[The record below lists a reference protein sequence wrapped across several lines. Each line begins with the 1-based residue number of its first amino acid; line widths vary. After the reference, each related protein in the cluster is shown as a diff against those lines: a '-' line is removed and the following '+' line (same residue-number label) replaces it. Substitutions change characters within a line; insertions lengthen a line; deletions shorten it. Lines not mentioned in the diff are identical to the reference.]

1 MTQPRLCL
9 HTQTPLV
16 RFLRDYAPQDEG
28 RSLASFREGEDYA
41 PTPGGVTRMVQALLG
56 RLLRERRLG
65 DAAWIAL
72 ASHGPSRVRLGEGLA
87 FEQVRLPAEERQR
100 YATAKGALWDAIH
113 GIRTVPAPS
122 APDAAA
128 PDADAGVEEDLA
140 RLSRAMGRRSAKLHE
155 RAPFDL
161 FYTHDFQ
168 LLPLAAHLPRGVPR
182 LFRWHV
188 PVTRLPEATERMVVR
203 CLDRY
208 DAVIVST
215 RGYAQTLREMG
226 VRAPVHASYPYLDE
240 SRCRVVTAEDVGA
253 FERRWGLAPE
263 DPVFVLVARLD
274 PMKSQDVAIR
284 ALARV
289 QDEAPRAKLMLV
301 GGGGFSAGRHGGL
314 GMPHAER
321 WRAHLE
327 ELAASLG
334 VADRVILTGNLPDAD
349 LDVAYTRARAVLLP
363 SVVEGF
369 GLAAV
374 EGWLYG
380 RPVLVSRGAGVSEL
394 VEDGVNGYAFD
405 AGDADALAGR
415 MRLLADD
422 ASLATELGRAG
433 RQAARACHLR
443 RGADDVWRVMRG
455 LLEGRAGPDV
465 ARAARGEA

>member
-16 RFLRDYAPQDEG
+16 RFLRDYAPHDEG
-28 RSLASFREGEDYA
+28 RHLATFREGEDYA
-41 PTPGGVTRMVQALLG
+41 PTPGGVTRMVRALLG
-56 RLLRERRLG
+56 RLLRERR
-65 DAAWIAL
+65 AREASWIAL
-72 ASHGPSRVRLGEGLA
+72 ASHGPSRVRIADELA
-87 FEQVRLPAEERQR
+87 FEQVRLPPEERQR
-100 YATAKGALWDAIH
+100 YARAKGALWDAIH
-113 GIRTVPAPS
+113 GIAP
-122 APDAAA
+122 PDAATPEDVDVEAGLA
-128 PDADAGVEEDLA
+128 PLG
-140 RLSRAMGRRSAKLHE
+140 RAMARRTAKLHE

-168 LLPLAAHLPRGVPR
+168 LIPLAAHLPEGVPR
-182 LFRWHV
+182 MFRWHV
-188 PVTRLPEATERMVVR
+188 PVTRLPTATERLVVR

-215 RGYAQTLREMG
+215 KAYAEALRGMG

-240 SRCRVVTAEDVGA
+240 SRCRVVTTEDMEA
-253 FERRWGLAPE
+253 FERRWGLEPDE
-263 DPVFVLVARLD
+263 PVFVLVARLD

-284 ALARV
+284 ALARIRT
-289 QDEAPRAKLMLV
+289 QAPRAKLLLV

-321 WRAHLE
+321 WRVHLA

-334 VADRVILTGNLPDAD
+334 VSDRVVLTGNLPDAD

-394 VEDGVNGYAFD
+394 VEEGVNGYSFD
-405 AGDADALAGR
+405 PGDVDALASR
-415 MRLLADD
+415 MLLLAKD
-422 ASLATELGRAG
+422 AALATDLGRAG
-433 RQAARACHLR
+433 RVAARACHLR
-443 RGADDVWRVMRG
+443 RGTDDVWRIMRA
-455 LLEGRAGPDV
+455 LLEGRTQDH
-465 ARAARGEA
+465 ARPARGEA